1 MLNFSDLISILSS
14 LDLASPMFWM
24 TIFAAL
30 PFLGMSMSSNNDKE
44 SCDCGDED
52 CQCEAYEID
61 EEALKNHVAEL
72 ENISPRTLEQNEELA
87 DLYVDLAAVAFE
99 AGDDLEDIIDNFNK
113 AEIVLKETLAQGED
127 GEIRRRLGNVYLH
140 RAVAYNDYDE
150 LDAAIDSYNSA
161 LEALQP
167 LDDNGDGEA
176 KYDIAGIKLNRGTI
190 YHEIGELE
198 KAKTD
203 FDDSFMAFRA
213 VEKISDLDTRYYM
226 AKVSV
231 AQGSL
236 LRDLGE
242 PLDKI
247 IDAYNRAMRLFV
259 ELIDIGQMEHEH
271 DLANTL
277 MDRCTATYEEYKDME
292 FESETGRLNKIGDV
306 LVDVGRGIEI
316 LERLAA
322 DGNQS
327 SRADLFNALTTEGA
341 MLLDLEKYPESK
353 SVFDRA
359 VSEFGDFAEE
369 VDPVLLNQYAA
380 AYENRGFCSMNLG
393 NYEDALAD
401 FNESIKLCETIQS
414 PDFDLDD
421 SERTVF
427 LPTLATYYANRAN
440 VKASMGDAEGAKA
453 DCQHGLDMI
462 RSLKNQFGPEEI
474 DEIEG
479 LFESLLDQWK

>member
-1 MLNFSDLISILSS
+1 MLNCSDLILTLGSVSQTSS
-14 LDLASPMFWM
+14 AFWM
-24 TIFAAL
+24 SVFAAL
-30 PFLGMSMSSNNDKE
+30 PLFGMSFAGRGNEE

-52 CQCEAYEID
+52 CQCEAYAVD
-61 EEALKNHVAEL
+61 EEAIKKQVLEL
-72 ENISPRTLEQNEELA
+72 ENTSPRTLEQNEELA

-99 AGDDLEDIIDNFNK
+99 SGDELNDIVACFNK
-113 AEIVLKETLAQGED
+113 AETVLKETLTQGED
-127 GEIRRRLGNVYLH
+127 SEIRRRLGNVYLH
-140 RAVAYNDYDE
+140 RAVAFNDFDE
-150 LDAAIDSYNSA
+150 LDDAINSYNQAIEA
-161 LEALQP
+161 LEP
-167 LDDNGDGEA
+167 LDTLGDGEA
-176 KYDIAGIKLNRGTI
+176 KYDVAGIKLNRGTI
-190 YHEIGELE
+190 YHEIGELD

-203 FDDSFMAFRA
+203 FDDAFMAFRA

-231 AQGSL
+231 AQGGL

-242 PLDKI
+242 PLDKVV
-247 IDAYNRAMRLFV
+247 DAYNRAMRLFV

-277 MDRCTATYEEYKDME
+277 MDRCAATYEEYKLID
-292 FESETGRLNKIGDV
+292 FDSETERFNKIGDV

-327 SRADLFNALTTEGA
+327 CRADLFSALTMEGA

-353 SVFDRA
+353 SLFDRA
-359 VSEFGDFAEE
+359 VEEFRDFADEL
-369 VDPVLLNQYAA
+369 DPVLLNQYAA

-401 FNESIKLCETIQS
+401 FNESIRLCETIQS
-414 PDFDLDD
+414 PEFDLDD
-421 SERTVF
+421 SERIVF
-427 LPTLATYYANRAN
+427 RPTLATYYANRAN
-440 VKASMGDAEGAKA
+440 AKASMGDAEGAKA
-453 DCQHGLDMI
+453 DCQQGLDMI
-462 RSLKNQFGPEEI
+462 RSLKDQFGPEEL

-479 LFESLLDQWK
+479 LFESLLEQWK